1 MSPSMVGLLSP
12 PPTSPSSRRFPP
24 PNPRK
29 PQIPPHSDLPPIP
42 LAAPSMDRPDLGFD
56 PPFPSPAPSPFPA
69 ISSPALSKPR
79 LTKLRKHLG
88 SSRARATPV
97 PAAASAS
104 AAAAAP
110 AEPPAAGFNPFA
122 SAPSE
127 GGAAGAALHEKLR
140 GWHPFNPERSSRRD
154 ASSFAFGSNSES
166 NRRADGVSGAFVF
179 GDGSGGVKG
188 EGSDGAA
195 FVFGAS
201 SSPGLNKENVAP
213 ENKQDDCVF
222 KSGVEGSWNLSVN
235 SSESL
240 ESTNRGNAES
250 QKPEVNAFAF
260 GADNDASQLDMKNI
274 ELDRT
279 VDGTSISGKVGGGN
293 DDAAGVFVFG
303 VGMGKPASA
312 TGGFDPVRPESAP
325 FLFGMSSKSNSDAK
339 DVEPRNERERSGDSD
354 SGVFAFGR
362 SGGGHSESTQ
372 SSSLGS
378 DEGSFSKLPDEM
390 RKLNLRNSGGDDGYE
405 KTKQTD
411 QRGKM
416 DESDKFVSSA
426 NTSIPSSFGGIDSK
440 ELPEEMNKLNIGS
453 AISSQNVK
461 NVFTFG
467 SNAPSS
473 SANSVKG
480 NSAEPP
486 EDSIHAGGSTNNG
499 NRLDVFVFGR
509 ANNVSHKYEGTA
521 VSMLNDDIEKLNISR
536 EKEDSPGL
544 SECAYASTSTSCKA
558 AFQAD
563 KQDSDVKTS
572 AIPQSEPEK
581 PQGEAAPFVF
591 TSMREGIEAVKME
604 FRATKEDASGFVK
617 EGLFSFREKKG
628 EAKIRE
634 KKGEAKS
641 TRVTNRRTKTKKSA
655 PFHQTSS
662 KRGFTRENSSPED
675 MQPESPGGYSP
686 MDCSPYQEILADEQF
701 SREASVASD
710 ESVQFFSHRASSE
723 RQKSS
728 YVEED
733 LVSST
738 ENLVISEEDR
748 GVENID
754 RIDNNFVSKSSGID
768 EAAHAPFSFKS
779 KDVDVNNVTAS
790 SAMEAETHF
799 TSSSSFENFGGLSF
813 TFATSPFS
821 QGPVSA
827 SKRLFKKK
835 NRSRS
840 RQPSPALNSMFS
852 VASNSMQSDASQ
864 TLEGTPSVSQ
874 SVDDNKQETNETQK
888 VVKEPIATGSA
899 SVVAQEACEKWR
911 IRGNQAYANGLLS
924 KAEEYY
930 IRGINSI
937 PPNETS
943 GSCMRALMLCYSNRA
958 ATRMSLGRMREA
970 LSDCMAAA
978 AIDPSFLR
986 AQVRAANCQLALGEI
1001 EDALKNFKK
1010 CLQSNK
1016 EATLDQKILT
1026 EASEGLQKAQLRR
1039 YEEVIQFCE
1048 QTLDL
1053 AERNTVSCSADG
1065 QSKNVNNSEQV
1076 KCYPRLWR
1084 WRLIS
1089 KSNFYLGKLEEAL
1102 DLLKKHEQVEP
1113 IVDRYGKKS
1122 LDSAS
1127 SFARI
1132 VRELLRLKAAGNEAF
1147 QAGRYSEAVEHYTSA
1162 LSCNSESRSFAA
1174 VCFCNR
1180 AAAYQALGQIT
1191 DAIADC
1197 SLAIALDASYPKAI
1211 SRRATLHE
1219 MIRDYG
1225 QAANDLRRLI
1235 SLLEKQIQENP
1246 PGVSGKLTS
1255 ISSDLNRARI
1265 RFSHV
1270 EDEARKDIPL
1280 DMYLILGIESSS
1292 SAADVKKAY
1301 RKAALR
1307 HHPDKA
1313 SQLLVRTDNVDDAL
1327 WRELADEVHRDA
1339 DRLFKMI
1346 GEAYTILSDPSKR
1359 SQYDTEEEIRAT
1371 LKKGYTMSSTP
1382 KTSSECYYSSQY
1394 ERSSGGRQWRTYGST
1409 KSFRK

>member
-1 MSPSMVGLLSP
+1 MSPLSP
-12 PPTSPSSRRFPP
+12 CRRPWFRPALP
-24 PNPRK
+24 LPR
-29 PQIPPHSDLPPIP
+29 
-42 LAAPSMDRPDLGFD
+42 
-56 PPFPSPAPSPFPA
+56 PSPFPA

-88 SSRARATPV
+88 SSRARATPSRRRLRLRRRRR
-97 PAAASAS
+97 PGR
-104 AAAAAP
+104 AP
-110 AEPPAAGFNPFA
+110 RGGVQPLRFRPFRRR
-122 SAPSE
+122 SR
-127 GGAAGAALHEKLR
+127 GAALHEKLR
-140 GWHPFNPERSSRRD
+140 GWHPFNPEL
-154 ASSFAFGSNSES
+154 ES
-166 NRRADGVSGAFVF
+166 KSGWGSGAFVF

-325 FLFGMSSKSNSDAK
+325 FLFDMSSKSNSDAK

-604 FRATKEDASGFVK
+604 FRATKEDATGFVK

-655 PFHQTSS
+655 HSIRLLLNEVL
-662 KRGFTRENSSPED
+662 RGKTVPQKICN
-675 MQPESPGGYSP
+675 QNL
-686 MDCSPYQEILADEQF
+686 LADEQF

-710 ESVQFFSHRASSE
+710 ESVQFFSHCASSE

-827 SKRLFKKK
+827 SKRIFKKK

-1026 EASEGLQKAQLRR
+1026 EASEGLQKAQKVSDYMIQSEEHLLKRTSDEVSRALQLISEALTISTHSDNLMEMKAEALLMLRR